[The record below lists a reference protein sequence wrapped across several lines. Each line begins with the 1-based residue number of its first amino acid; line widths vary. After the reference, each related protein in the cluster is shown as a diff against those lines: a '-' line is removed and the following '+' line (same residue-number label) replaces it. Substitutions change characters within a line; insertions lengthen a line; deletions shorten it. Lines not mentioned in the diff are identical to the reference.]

1 MNKSKREN
9 HNFNQPIDIIS
20 LIQYFSKINLITKI
34 FVICIPIIFL
44 ILSLFIY
51 NQYSIYER
59 QVTIIVKKINP
70 NDFNFNKTLIKNINP
85 KGTDFDYLNNLL
97 DGFYKEIINSNLDDY
112 KLNIFFNRIK
122 KDRNL
127 KTITFEKFKSSL
139 NIKQEGD
146 YRFDIFFK
154 YDENLDGIKIMEEF
168 LKFNLD
174 YSSNTLF
181 RNLEL
186 SLLNNL
192 NKLKRSRDFKNSN
205 LQFLSKEIEILSDKN
220 QNDAK
225 ILDNKTLYFDLKNL
239 ILEEVQFY
247 NIRNFVDLKREISN
261 IDFLINEY
269 ERSIQEI
276 KNYSKFSDIYNSNYL
291 SKNAKFYSEK
301 IGYTKAQF
309 VLMFVAIGFI
319 FSNIIFFFVYFN
331 RKQ

>member
-9 HNFNQPIDIIS
+9 HNFYQPIDLIS
-20 LIQYFSKINLITKI
+20 LIQYFPKISLVTKI
-34 FVICIPIIFL
+34 FVICTPIIFL

-51 NQYSIYER
+51 NQYTNYER
-59 QVTIIVKKINP
+59 QVIIEVKKINP
-70 NDFNFNKTLIKNINP
+70 NDFNFNKAFFEDVNANNVSMDDI
-85 KGTDFDYLNNLL
+85 YNLL
-97 DGFYKEIINSNLDDY
+97 DGFYKEIINSNQDVD
-112 KLNIFFNRIK
+112 KLKIFFNKIK

-127 KTITFEKFKSSL
+127 KTLTFEEFRNSL

-146 YRFDIFFK
+146 RRFDIFF
-154 YDENLDGIKIMEEF
+154 NHDGRIDGKKIMRDF
-168 LKFNLD
+168 LLFNLD
-174 YSSNTLF
+174 YSSNILF

-192 NKLKRSRDFKNSN
+192 NKLKKSKNFKNSN

>member
-1 MNKSKREN
+1 
-9 HNFNQPIDIIS
+9 
-20 LIQYFSKINLITKI
+20 
-34 FVICIPIIFL
+34 
-44 ILSLFIY
+44 
-51 NQYSIYER
+51 
-59 QVTIIVKKINP
+59 
-70 NDFNFNKTLIKNINP
+70 
-85 KGTDFDYLNNLL
+85 
-97 DGFYKEIINSNLDDY
+97 
-112 KLNIFFNRIK
+112 
-122 KDRNL
+122 
-127 KTITFEKFKSSL
+127 
-139 NIKQEGD
+139 
-146 YRFDIFFK
+146 
-154 YDENLDGIKIMEEF
+154 MEEF

-276 KNYSKFSDIYNSNYL
+276 KNDSKFSDIYNSNYL
-291 SKNAKFYSEK
+291 RRMQNFFKK
-301 IGYTKAQF
+301 IGYTKRNF
-309 VLMFVAIGFI
+309 INFVAIVLYSQI
-319 FSNIIFFFVYFN
+319 LFSFVYFN